1 MATKKYLVTLTPH
14 NKFFFGGE
22 KTLGTDNQNYLVES
36 RYFPQQTSVL
46 GFIRYQLLVQ
56 SNDDKIFKNNKI
68 QDDGK
73 AKKLI
78 GKSGF
83 TIGNTTGYGKIK
95 SLSPVFIV
103 DKNAGNNGDKF
114 YFPGNKEYQTQKK
127 YEDNCILKEENVF
140 VEPVKINNNQKQ
152 LETGK
157 PLIKLEKYDPKFDLY
172 DFLLNKKGDRKTYD
186 EIFTEHKQVGIRKNY
201 EGKTDEKAYFVQTYR
216 KMKNGYAFGFI
227 VELDDFD
234 LKSKEVVI
242 FGGEQQAFK
251 MEVTEFDDDLENFFP
266 NYKPSKNFNKIV
278 LVSDTYVEK
287 DVIDQFD
294 FAITETA
301 DFRFMETKTGGHN
314 YHQVNKSKKYNL
326 YKKGSVFYFD
336 GDKNNLITSTFNK
349 DDFKNIGYNHYK
361 IINKNNQ

>member
-14 NKFFFGGE
+14 DKFFFGGE

-56 SNDDKIFKNNKI
+56 STGGIFVDNEIKK
-68 QDDGK
+68 QDD

-78 GKSGF
+78 GPSGF
-83 TIGNTTGYGKIK
+83 TIGSTKGYGKIK
-95 SLSPVFIV
+95 SLSPVFV
-103 DKNAGNNGDKF
+103 VNKNAGNNDDKF

-127 YEDNCILKEENVF
+127 YDDKCNLKEEDVF

-152 LETGK
+152 LNTGK

-201 EGKTDEKAYFVQTYR
+201 EGKTDDKAYFVQTYR

-227 VELDDFD
+227 VELDGFD

-251 MEVTEFDDDLENFFP
+251 MEVTGFSDNFQDLIP
-266 NYKPSKNFNKIV
+266 NYEPSQNFNKIV
-278 LVSDTYVEK
+278 LVSDTCVKK
-287 DVIDQFD
+287 DVIDKFD

-336 GDKNNLITSTFNK
+336 GDKNNLSSTFNK
-349 DDFKNIGYNHYK
+349 ADFRKIGYNHYK